1 MSKRRFS
8 KMLEGLPPRVLT
20 DLVLVSPLTSTSA
33 ASNQESPMSLSPSSS
48 SFYANEIV
56 IKMEKFPG
64 TASIYIGSVIDAQ
77 SLEVLQMQGITHI
90 LNVAYECDF
99 DESILKSDIV
109 IKKIPLRDSS
119 EQDLLSVMDETYNF
133 INECIQEG
141 GKILVH
147 CFAGVSRSVSVVIG
161 YLVMRKIRNST
172 NLNFESINN
181 KDNEIYKKMYKKV
194 SSIRQESMPNLGFC
208 CQLMELEKRELQTHM
223 LRLNI
228 STSNTHCELTDS
240 IDKKEKSDEIDSLQD
255 IK

>member
-8 KMLEGLPPRVLT
+8 KMLEGIPPRVLT
-20 DLVLVSPLTSTSA
+20 DLVLVSPLTSASA

-56 IKMEKFPG
+56 IKIEKFPG

-99 DESILKSDIV
+99 DELILKSKIV

-119 EQDLLSVMDETYNF
+119 EQDLLSVMDEAYNF

-147 CFAGVSRSVSVVIG
+147 CFAGVSRSVSVVIA
-161 YLVMRKIRNST
+161 YLIMRKIRNST
-172 NLNFESINN
+172 SLNFSLINN
-181 KDNEIYKKMYKKV
+181 RNNTIYKKMYQRV
-194 SSIRQESMPNLGFC
+194 SSIRQESMPNFGFC
-208 CQLMELEKRELQTHM
+208 CQLMELEKKELRTHT

-228 STSNTHCELTDS
+228 STPDTDKEQVDNMVS
-240 IDKKEKSDEIDSLQD
+240 KMCDKTEEEKKTE
-255 IK
+255 